1 MKKTLLTILALML
14 AGVAVAQLHGNQK
27 RGENVAIGIKVG
39 GNLPSYFYTENS
51 DLNALDYDSL
61 LTRVRPMLG
70 LQVEIPM
77 LGGVVYVAPEVLFTQ
92 RGDSRLFFNT
102 PLDTLVR
109 YQAKVNYLEA
119 RLPISIAIPVSQTF
133 KPYVFAAPSFGLALP
148 TVGPFA
154 SEIRQYSLNQA
165 KTLDDVVAV
174 DSSNMAPY
182 DYGVT
187 LGAGLRFNFDF
198 SSFAMI
204 VKLEGGYHLGLKDTY
219 SEKEHYNQAAAVNV
233 NAYNINGKRLNR
245 GIEATLTIAFPLDFH
260 PKDDCFYWSDM
271 EKRKNK
277 NRGLYGF

>member
-70 LQVEIPM
+70 IQVEIPM

-119 RLPISIAIPVSQTF
+119 RL
-133 KPYVFAAPSFGLALP
+133 
-148 TVGPFA
+148 
-154 SEIRQYSLNQA
+154 
-165 KTLDDVVAV
+165 
-174 DSSNMAPY
+174 
-182 DYGVT
+182 
-187 LGAGLRFNFDF
+187 
-198 SSFAMI
+198 
-204 VKLEGGYHLGLKDTY
+204 LEK
-219 SEKEHYNQAAAVNV
+219 
-233 NAYNINGKRLNR
+233 
-245 GIEATLTIAFPLDFH
+245 
-260 PKDDCFYWSDM
+260 
-271 EKRKNK
+271 
-277 NRGLYGF
+277 